1 MPLESSDDV
10 QQLHFK
16 DERGAGRDDVPHP
29 PLPVGHVGR
38 DHQHPAL
45 THAHAVHPLV
55 PALDHL
61 EHGGTDTEIYDK
73 KQVFCEEATYCGKR
87 TLKQINN
94 INNKKNNSVV
104 SVFKFLIHLE

>member
-1 MPLESSDDV
+1 MPLESSDNV

-45 THAHAVHPLV
+45 THAHAVHALV

-61 EHGGTDTEIYDK
+61 EHGGGGGTDTKNYVR
-73 KQVFCEEATYCGKR
+73 KQDFFEEATYSYSKR
-87 TLKQINN
+87 KLKPNN
-94 INNKKNNSVV
+94 NNNNNNNNPKK
-104 SVFKFLIHLE
+104 